1 MREKKKKRK
10 KEKKAEGTKREM
22 ERIISRSHQILRNCS
37 PVLKT
42 AVNTSLEFED
52 DVLDRFVDINLAF
65 IQRL

>member
-1 MREKKKKRK
+1 
-10 KEKKAEGTKREM
+10 
-22 ERIISRSHQILRNCS
+22 
-37 PVLKT
+37 VLKT